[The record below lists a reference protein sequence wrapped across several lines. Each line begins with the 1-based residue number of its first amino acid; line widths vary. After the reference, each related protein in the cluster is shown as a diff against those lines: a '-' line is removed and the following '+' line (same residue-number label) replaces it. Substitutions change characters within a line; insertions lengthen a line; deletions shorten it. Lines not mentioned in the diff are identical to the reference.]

1 MVDLLLLVI
10 VGAMWVTLAVGVV
23 LLIAAA
29 VGRLPRRVT
38 LGLLAV
44 AELATVVAVVADIA
58 YVVAGHPGPRL
69 ATHISYLVSTPL
81 IIPAGFALTYKKIDR
96 WGLLIVAVATL
107 IAAIMIVRQVQTL
120 GFLFGY
126 LNVG

>member
-1 MVDLLLLVI
+1 MLAVV
-10 VGAMWVTLAVGVV
+10 VAAMWVTLTVGVI
-23 LLIAAA
+23 LLVAAA
-29 VGRLPRRVT
+29 VGHLPRRVT

-44 AELATVVAVVADIA
+44 AEIATLVAVGADVA
-58 YVVAGHPGPRL
+58 YVVTGHPGPRL
-69 ATHISYLVSTPL
+69 ATHISYLLSTPL
-81 IIPAGFALTYKKIDR
+81 LIPAGVALTYKKFDR

-120 GFLFGY
+120 GILFGY

>member
-1 MVDLLLLVI
+1 M
-10 VGAMWVTLAVGVV
+10 GA
-23 LLIAAA
+23 
-29 VGRLPRRVT
+29 
-38 LGLLAV
+38 GLLAGLADALREYDTTADDRAVIVTALDPAKHAPATKPDFLTRFV
-44 AELATVVAVVADIA
+44 AAVAADVA
-58 YVVAGHPGPRL
+58 YVVSGHPGPTL

-81 IIPAGFALTYKKIDR
+81 LIPAGVALTYKKFDR

-120 GFLFGY
+120 GILFGY